1 MSLLGIVRAFI
12 RFFNY
17 FCMAYTLLLSII
29 YLIQL
34 LVALKKVRWQEKRKT
49 SEDYMRYADSQN
61 LLPISLIVPAHNEQ
75 ENIVQNVKDL
85 LNLDYPEF
93 EVIVVNDG
101 STDNTHRNMVE
112 AFGMY
117 PIESAVQVKI
127 PTQEIHNIYFNPD
140 YPNLYYIDKENGGK
154 SDALNAGINV
164 SQYPLFACLDAD
176 SRIERDALLILGNEF
191 LKDTTTVVAG
201 GFVRIANGS
210 VIEDGQWKSFEMP
223 KKMVERFQIVEYF
236 RAFLAGR
243 LSWGSA
249 LLIVSGAF
257 GVFNK
262 QVAVEAGGYKTDTIG
277 EDMEIVVRIHRYMR
291 THRRK
296 YRIKF
301 CPQAVCWTQGPM
313 SMRDLQSQRRRW
325 QIGLFD
331 TLKSHFIMTCNPRF
345 HSVGMLSIPYSW
357 LFEFLGTVVETLGYF
372 IIPFSLLMGE
382 LNMYFFILY
391 FLLAVMLGIM
401 ISVGGIILEQ
411 NTRKGCM
418 SSRQA
423 MKLSLYA
430 IMENFGYRQA
440 VTLFRFGGIVGYRK
454 HKGSWGKI
462 KRREFNALTERN
474 HS

>member
-1 MSLLGIVRAFI
+1 MNILQIVRAFI

-17 FCMAYTLLLSII
+17 FCMVYTLLLSII
-29 YLIQL
+29 YLVQL
-34 LVALKKVRWQEKRKT
+34 FVALKRVRGQEKRKA
-49 SEDYMRYADSQN
+49 SEDYMRYEHSQN

-85 LNLDYPEF
+85 LNLDYPQF

-101 STDNTHRNMVE
+101 STDDTHRRMLE
-112 AFGMY
+112 AFDLY
-117 PIESAVQVKI
+117 PIEGAVKVKI
-127 PTQEIHNIYFNPD
+127 PTEEIHHIYYNTD
-140 YPNLYYIDKENGGK
+140 YPNLYYVDKEAGGK
-154 SDALNAGINV
+154 SDALNAGINL

-176 SRIERDALLILGNEF
+176 SRIERNSLLILGNEF

-210 VIEDGQWKSFEMP
+210 VIENGEWKRFDLP
-223 KKMVERFQIVEYF
+223 KRMVERFQIVEYF
-236 RAFLAGR
+236 RSFLAGR
-243 LSWGSA
+243 LSWGKA

-262 QVAVEAGGYKTDTIG
+262 QVVVDAGGYKNNTIG
-277 EDMEIVVRIHRYMR
+277 EDMEIVVRVHRFMR

-296 YRIKF
+296 YKVKF
-301 CPQAVCWTQGPM
+301 CPEAVCWTQGPM
-313 SMRDLQSQRRRW
+313 SLRDLQSQRRRW

-331 TLKSHFIMTCNPRF
+331 TLKSHLLMTFNPRF
-345 HSVGMLSIPYSW
+345 RSVGLLSIPYSW
-357 LFEFLGTVVETLGYF
+357 LFEFLGTAVETLGYF

-382 LNMYFFILY
+382 LNMYFFVLY

-418 SSRQA
+418 SSAQA

-430 IMENFGYRQA
+430 ILENFGYRQA
-440 VTLFRFGGIVGYRK
+440 ITLFRFGGMIRYRK
-454 HKGSWGKI
+454 YKGSWGSI
-462 KRREFNALTERN
+462 KRKEFNMSAERKYQ
-474 HS
+474 

>member
-1 MSLLGIVRAFI
+1 MNILGILRAFI
-12 RFFNY
+12 QFFNY
-17 FCMAYTLLLSII
+17 FCMAYTLLLSMI

-34 LVALKKVRWQEKRKT
+34 LVALKRVRSQEKRKI

-101 STDNTHRNMVE
+101 STDETHRRILE
-112 AFGMY
+112 AFELY
-117 PIESAVQVKI
+117 PIEGAVKVKI
-127 PTQEIHNIYFNPD
+127 PTEEVHNIYHNTD
-140 YPNLYYIDKENGGK
+140 YPNLYYVDKEAGGK
-154 SDALNAGINV
+154 SDALNAGINL

-210 VIEDGQWKSFEMP
+210 VIENGEWKRFELP
-223 KKMVERFQIVEYF
+223 KRMVERFQIVEYF
-236 RAFLAGR
+236 RSFLAGR
-243 LSWGSA
+243 LSWGKA

-262 QVAVEAGGYKTDTIG
+262 QVVVDAGGYKTNTIG
-277 EDMEIVVRIHRYMR
+277 EDMEIVVRIHRFMR
-291 THRRK
+291 THKRK
-296 YRIKF
+296 YKVKF
-301 CPQAVCWTQGPM
+301 CPEAVCWTQGPM
-313 SMRDLQSQRRRW
+313 SLRDLQSQRQRW

-331 TLKSHFIMTCNPRF
+331 TLKSHLLMTFNPRF
-345 HSVGMLSIPYSW
+345 QSVGLLSIPYSW
-357 LFEFLGTVVETLGYF
+357 LFEFLGAVVETLGYF

-382 LNMYFFILY
+382 LNIYFFILY
-391 FLLAVMLGIM
+391 FLMAVMLGIM

-418 SSRQA
+418 SSQQA

-430 IMENFGYRQA
+430 ILENFGYRQA
-440 VTLFRFGGIVGYRK
+440 ITLFRFGGIIHYRK
-454 HKGSWGKI
+454 RKGSWGNI
-462 KRREFNALTERN
+462 KRREFNVSAERN
-474 HS
+474 TQ

>member
-1 MSLLGIVRAFI
+1 MSLLNIVRIFI

-17 FCMAYTLLLSII
+17 FCMAYTLLLSVI

-34 LVALKKVRWQEKRKT
+34 VVALRRVRGREKRKI

-75 ENIVQNVKDL
+75 ENIVQNVRDL
-85 LNLDYPEF
+85 LRLDYPQF

-101 STDNTHRNMVE
+101 STDNTHRNIVE
-112 AFGMY
+112 AFGLY
-117 PIESAVQVKI
+117 PIETAVQIKI
-127 PTQEIHNIYFNPD
+127 PTQEIHHVYYNPD
-140 YPNLYYIDKENGGK
+140 YPNLYYIEKEGGGK
-154 SDALNAGINV
+154 SDALNAGINL

-176 SRIERDALLILGNEF
+176 SRIERESLLILGNEF

-210 VIEDGQWKSFEMP
+210 VIEEGQWKRFELP
-223 KKMVERFQIVEYF
+223 KRLVERFQIVEYF
-236 RAFLAGR
+236 RSFLAGR
-243 LSWGSA
+243 LSWGKA

-262 QVAVEAGGYKTDTIG
+262 QVVIDAGGYKLNTIG

-296 YRIKF
+296 YTVKF
-301 CPQAVCWTQGPM
+301 CPEAICWTQGPM
-313 SMRDLQSQRRRW
+313 NMRDLQTQRRRW

-331 TLKSHFIMTCNPRF
+331 TLKSHILMTFNPRF
-345 HSVGMLSIPYSW
+345 GSVGLLSLPYSW
-357 LFEFLGTVVETLGYF
+357 LFEFLGTAVETLGYF

-382 LNMYFFILY
+382 LNLYFFILY
-391 FLLAVMLGIM
+391 FLLAVMLGIL
-401 ISVGGIILEQ
+401 ISIGGIILEQ
-411 NTRKGCM
+411 TTRKGCM
-418 SSRQA
+418 SSRQT

-430 IMENFGYRQA
+430 ILENFGYRQA
-440 VTLFRFGGIVGYRK
+440 ITLFRFGGIVHYRK
-454 HKGSWGKI
+454 YKESWGKI
-462 KRREFNALTERN
+462 QRKEFNTMAERK
-474 HS
+474 SS